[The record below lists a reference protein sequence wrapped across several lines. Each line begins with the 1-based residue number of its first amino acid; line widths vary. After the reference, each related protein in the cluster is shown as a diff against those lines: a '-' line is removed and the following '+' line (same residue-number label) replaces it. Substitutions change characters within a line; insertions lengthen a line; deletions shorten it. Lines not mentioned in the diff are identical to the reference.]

1 MTAQT
6 NLELKGVV
14 RAYPIAEV
22 LREISQAELSGSLR
36 VENGEQKAVIYFID
50 GEAAYAVS
58 NERKFR
64 LSQILVSGEKV
75 EKKYLAQNRTI
86 VSDLQLI
93 EKIETDGILKGDEL
107 RSIVSAQCESII
119 SNIVT
124 WPEGEWI
131 FSPHA
136 RLKPGVSFPVS
147 LGDILIKHARG
158 VAKVIAAVRI
168 TNPNEWFGKI
178 TNGHN
183 EAGLLQQE
191 VFVLSRLDSS
201 PVTLNQLIAL
211 SGDLGANVVET
222 IYSLWLGGFLTRTGW
237 QAAFS
242 EDRISYIKSA
252 NMELKKAAKTA
263 MLPVAK
269 IEKVVEVAK
278 PEAIEDAAPFDLEEC
293 LKRIESAQ
301 NFYDV
306 LGILPSTK
314 IADVRKAYYQLAKK
328 LHPDRYH
335 NDAPELLRRI
345 ERAFTELGQAHE
357 SIKTPEA
364 RQTYDL
370 RMRQIERD
378 KAEVAAP
385 TGEGGSKGD
394 QAASDFERGFSL
406 QLEGEFDSAVPFL
419 ARAAYYAPKNA
430 RYRAFYGKALSADAN
445 QRHKAEKE
453 LVTAVQLEPGNTAFR
468 LMLAEFFIKYK
479 LVKRAEGELNRL
491 LEMSPENRDA
501 LRLLD
506 RLRAN

>member
-119 SNIVT
+119 SNIVA
-124 WPEGEWI
+124 WHEGEWT

-147 LGDILIKHARG
+147 LGEILIKYARS
-158 VAKVIAAVRI
+158 VAQVIAAVRI

-178 TNGHN
+178 TNGRN

-201 PVTLNQLIAL
+201 PVTLSQLVAL
-211 SGDLGANVVET
+211 SGDLAETVVET
-222 IYSLWLGGFLTRTGW
+222 IYSLWLGGFLTRSGW

-252 NMELKKAAKTA
+252 NMELKKAAKTV
-263 MLPVAK
+263 LTVAK
-269 IEKVVEVAK
+269 TEKVVEESK
-278 PEAIEDAAPFDLEEC
+278 PEVIEDAAPFDLEEC

-394 QAASDFERGFSL
+394 QAASDFERGFAL
-406 QLEGEFDSAVPFL
+406 QLEGEFESAVPFL

-453 LVTAVQLEPGNTAFR
+453 LVTAVQLEPSNTAFR

>member
-6 NLELKGVV
+6 NLELKGVI
-14 RAYPIAEV
+14 RAYPVAEV

-58 NERKFR
+58 NERRFR

-75 EKKYLAQNRTI
+75 EKKYLAQNRAI

-93 EKIETDGILKGDEL
+93 EKIETDGILNGDEL

-136 RLKPGVSFPVS
+136 RLKPGVSFSVS
-147 LGDILIKHARG
+147 LRDILIKYARS
-158 VAKVIAAVRI
+158 VAHVIASVRI

-178 TNGHN
+178 TNGYN

-211 SGDLGANVVET
+211 SGDLAENVVEV

-252 NMELKKAAKTA
+252 NMELKKAAK
-263 MLPVAK
+263 MVLPVAK
-269 IEKVVEVAK
+269 TEKVVEAAK
-278 PEAIEDAAPFDLEEC
+278 SEVVEDAAPFDLEEC
-293 LKRIESAQ
+293 LIRIESAQ

-314 IADVRKAYYQLAKK
+314 IADVRKAYYRLAKM

-364 RQTYDL
+364 RQSYDL
-370 RMRQIERD
+370 RIRQIERD

-385 TGEGGSKGD
+385 TGDGGSKGD
-394 QAASDFERGFSL
+394 QAASDFERGFAL

-430 RYRAFYGKALSADAN
+430 RYRAFYGKALSADVN

-453 LVTAVQLEPGNTAFR
+453 LVTAVQLEPGNTSFR

-479 LVKRAEGELNRL
+479 LLKRAEGELNRL
-491 LEMSPENRDA
+491 LEISPENRDA